1 MDEKERKP
9 MKTAR
14 MKWVG
19 NLKFVGA
26 TPCGHSVVIDGPREV
41 GGDDSAARPGEL
53 TLVALGGCTAIDV
66 VTILRKMRVEFDSFE
81 IEVNA
86 EQAEEHPKV
95 WTKLHVKYIFKG
107 RDMDESK
114 VKKAIDLSEERYC
127 YVSAMLRKTAEM
139 TYEYEII
146 ES

>member
-1 MDEKERKP
+1 MN
-9 MKTAR
+9 TAR
-14 MKWVG
+14 MKWVE
-19 NLKFVGA
+19 NLKFIGD
-26 TPCGHSVVIDGPREV
+26 TPSGHSVVIDGPREV

-66 VTILRKMRVEFDSFE
+66 VTILQKMRVEFDSFE
-81 IEVNA
+81 VVVNA
-86 EQAEEHPKV
+86 EAAEEHPKV

-107 RDMDESK
+107 KDMDESK

-127 YVSAMLRKTAEM
+127 SVSAMLRKTAEL